1 MTSWVPEGE
10 LLGQGSICPGPCLR
24 WPWKVSVPGDPTG
37 GCKKRPCLKFSLEQE
52 DLKLRQLLDYLF
64 LVSHVSWDLRSPR
77 GYHMGPPNQTKGSPE
92 PFSRGLRARAGDSG
106 QARLFR
112 PFSFSPMGSE
122 RSRCSHIL
130 GKRQHPNSFFLPP
143 THTPTQGLAGNSRR
157 KADPMVYGA
166 FEDILSNSLTDA
178 RTSNTVSLTY
188 DPLASI

>member
-77 GYHMGPPNQTKGSPE
+77 GYYMGPPNQTKGSPE
-92 PFSRGLRARAGDSG
+92 PFSRGLRGRAGDSG

-112 PFSFSPMGSE
+112 PFP
-122 RSRCSHIL
+122 SHRWGLREAGAHIYL
-130 GKRQHPNSFFLPP
+130 ESAS
-143 THTPTQGLAGNSRR
+143 TPTASSSLLPTPLPRGWQATAGE
-157 KADPMVYGA
+157 KQTLWFMV
-166 FEDILSNSLTDA
+166 
-178 RTSNTVSLTY
+178 
-188 DPLASI
+188 PLRISCPIH